1 MADENASTEGLAN
14 HEAVATPEHQL
25 LMDRFK
31 SLFQG
36 ALDYVKNHLPEHDL
50 KSTVVDNIKGAWDNT
65 AAVIKA
71 EADTEFQKLKA
82 QGEEAAQGALAAGEQ
97 IATEAAAGVEQA
109 AGSVVESNA
118 GTSNAG
124 NAPAAGT
131 AAATG
136 GAPDGASTSA
146 AESATNQ
153 GGTDTPTK

>member
-118 GTSNAG
+118 GTNPS
-124 NAPAAGT
+124 PT
-131 AAATG
+131 TAATG
-136 GAPDGASTSA
+136 ASSSAGADTTPSA
-146 AESATNQ
+146 PES
-153 GGTDTPTK
+153 TDTPTK